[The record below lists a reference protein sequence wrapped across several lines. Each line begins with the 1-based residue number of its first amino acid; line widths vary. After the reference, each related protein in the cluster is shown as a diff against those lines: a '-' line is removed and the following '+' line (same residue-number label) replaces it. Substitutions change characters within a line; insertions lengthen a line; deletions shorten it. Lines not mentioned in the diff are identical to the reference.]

1 MSIVIT
7 DGKTGLCN
15 QIFALVMGITKH
27 TIADVSHFSIDINS
41 KQRVSANQIFD
52 LETISQRCGKQLTAK
67 QCSGP
72 CAFRW
77 YTAHPKFIDILK
89 KIKFADIFYQLA
101 EELLIYDPNQP
112 LHVIHLRVESDA
124 LRHWSRMN
132 KMSTPQFQEKLFAVY
147 RSAIKH
153 IPQGEQVLILT
164 SNTNHVLV
172 KEFSENYQVITIDKN
187 ILQNKLEFSGREV
200 SAIIDLIA
208 GSKCSGTF
216 VGCHNLVKKRGSS
229 FSFTLWQWSNCK
241 KGVFIDLDDIDNP
254 LQIQTRLKI

>member
-15 QIFALVMGITKH
+15 QIFALVMGIIKH
-27 TIADVSHFSIDINS
+27 TVATVSHFSVDINS
-41 KQRVSANQIFD
+41 KQRVPANQIFD
-52 LETISQRCGKQLTAK
+52 LETISQRCGKQLTAR

-77 YTAHPKFIDILK
+77 YTTHSKFIDILK

-112 LHVIHLRVESDA
+112 LHVVHLRVEADA
-124 LRHWSRMN
+124 LRHWSRVN
-132 KMSTPQFQEKLFAVY
+132 KMSIPQFQAKLFGVY
-147 RSAIKH
+147 RDVMKD
-153 IPQGEQVLILT
+153 IPEGEQVLILT
-164 SNTNHVLV
+164 SNANHPLI
-172 KEFSENYQVITIDKN
+172 KEFSEKYQIITIDKN
-187 ILQNKLEFSGREV
+187 ILQNKLGFSGREV
-200 SAIIDLIA
+200 SAIVDLIA

-216 VGCHNLVKKRGSS
+216 VGCHNFSKQRGSS

-241 KGVFIDLDDIDNP
+241 KGVFIDLDEINES
-254 LQIQTRLKI
+254 LQIHTRL